1 MPTQPDLFSF
11 VLEHVHKSN
20 VINFVDD
27 QFIHVRIKSQED
39 GVQCMLMSS
48 ADLVENRPPFIIHKS
63 KSEAL
68 RWFDLAVSRLT
79 QLAEDQK

>member
-11 VLEHVHKSN
+11 ALEHVHQSN
-20 VINFVDD
+20 VIHFIDD
-27 QFIHVRIKSQED
+27 QFIHVRIKSHED
-39 GVQCMLMSS
+39 DVQCMLMSS
-48 ADLVENRPPFIIHKS
+48 ADLVENRPPYIIHKS
-63 KSEAL
+63 KPDAL